1 MRPFCVIFL
10 HYQLAFSS
18 FGNLFLLPLEL
29 IGQES
34 NRLPASNRTVS
45 RLLEIPSFFCDI
57 YWKDLSLISVST
69 TSSRHNFE
77 PYGGRIEVSG
87 TYRLQNYDK
96 KFDDYL
102 LSLDIP
108 QQAIGMIRASKEMIT
123 VTEPTNANPNWT
135 LTMRTGAK
143 IFYVHF
149 SI

>member
-1 MRPFCVIFL
+1 MRPFLVIFPYCKL
-10 HYQLAFSS
+10 TFSS
-18 FGNLFLLPLEL
+18 FGNLFLLP
-29 IGQES
+29 QES
-34 NRLPASNRTVS
+34 NRL
-45 RLLEIPSFFCDI
+45 LLTELCHV

-149 SI
+149 SL